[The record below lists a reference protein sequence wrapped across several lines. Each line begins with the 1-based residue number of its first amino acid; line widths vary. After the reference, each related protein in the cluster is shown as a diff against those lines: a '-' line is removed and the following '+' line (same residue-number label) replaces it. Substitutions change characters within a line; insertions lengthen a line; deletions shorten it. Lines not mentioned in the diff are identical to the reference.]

1 MIAWTAD
8 PDRGAFVE
16 LVVNELGTAAT
27 VRIAKDA
34 DAPFGTISRFAAQ
47 GILAYQRRCHH
58 EVDVRAGRPLR
69 QVCAVGFGERQCD
82 HTVGG
87 DLPSSYL
94 EVDLHFPVGGP
105 VAGRLLDSGHDVF
118 CSSRKRLI
126 DVLRTGIELY
136 WLRNSAR
143 TRVGWPSNARPGNRS
158 IVFWIHSFSS
168 RRARLAPR
176 QKCLPRPP
184 NAWCWSSPSRVMS
197 NLCGFSKTLSSPLAA
212 RYQSR
217 TRSFS
222 LIVFPCISTSLLAAR
237 AMNANGGK
245 QRNASSTAASIN
257 SGRSRSRASCSGSC
271 SRASIVAL

>member
-1 MIAWTAD
+1 MVARTAD
-8 PDRGAFVE
+8 SDRGAFVE
-16 LVVNELGTAAT
+16 LVVDELGAAAT
-27 VRIAKDA
+27 VRIEKDA
-34 DAPFGTISRFAAQ
+34 DTPLGTIGRFAAQ
-47 GILAYQRRCHH
+47 GILAHQRRCHH
-58 EVDVRAGRPLR
+58 EVDVRAWRPLR
-69 QVCAVGFGERQCD
+69 QVCAVGFGERQSD

-87 DLPSSYL
+87 YLALSYL
-94 EVDLHFPVGGP
+94 EVDLDFPVGGP
-105 VAGRLLDSGHDVF
+105 AAGRLLGNGHDVL

-126 DVLRTGIELY
+126 YVLRTGIELY
-136 WLRNSAR
+136 WLRKSAR
-143 TRVGWPSNARPGNRS
+143 TRVGSPSNARSGNRS

-176 QKCLPRPP
+176 QKCFPRPP

-197 NLCGFSKTLSSPLAA
+197 NLCGLANTLSSRWDA

-217 TRSFS
+217 TGSFS
-222 LIVFPCISTSLLAAR
+222 LIVCPCISTSLLAAR

-245 QRNASSTAASIN
+245 HRNASSTAASIN

>member
-1 MIAWTAD
+1 MVARTAD

-16 LVVNELGTAAT
+16 LVVDELGTAAT
-27 VRIAKDA
+27 VRIEKHAH
-34 DAPFGTISRFAAQ
+34 APLVTISRFAAQ
-47 GILAYQRRCHH
+47 GILAHQRRCHH

-69 QVCAVGFGERQCD
+69 QVRAAGFGERQCD

-87 DLPSSYL
+87 HLPSSYL
-94 EVDLHFPVGGP
+94 EVDLDFPVGGP
-105 VAGRLLDSGHDVF
+105 AAGRLLGSGHDV
-118 CSSRKRLI
+118 
-126 DVLRTGIELY
+126 VRTGIELY

-143 TRVGWPSNARPGNRS
+143 TRVGSPSSARSGSRS
-158 IVFWIHSFSS
+158 IVFWIHSFNS

-184 NAWCWSSPSRVMS
+184 NAWCWSSPSRVIS
-197 NLCGFSKTLSSPLAA
+197 NFCGLGNTLSSRLDA
-212 RYQSR
+212 RYHSR

-222 LIVFPCISTSLLAAR
+222 LIVRPCISTLLLAAR

-245 QRNASSTAASIN
+245 HRSASSTAASIN
-257 SGRSRSRASCSGSC
+257 SGRSRSKANCSGFC